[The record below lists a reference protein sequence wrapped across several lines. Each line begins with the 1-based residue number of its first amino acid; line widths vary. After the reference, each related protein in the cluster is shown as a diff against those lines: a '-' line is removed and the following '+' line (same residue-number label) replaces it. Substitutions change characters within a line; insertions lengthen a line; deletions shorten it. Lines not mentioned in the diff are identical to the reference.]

1 MSQNIF
7 FCLIEV
13 FIKFINNES
22 IFLFLGELY
31 MPPKSTSGPVTYHQS
46 LTVLQT
52 SVTTNITG
60 PAVQL
65 MVS

>member
-31 MPPKSTSGPVTYHQS
+31 MPPKSTSGPVTS
-46 LTVLQT
+46 
-52 SVTTNITG
+52 SKFNSTTN
-60 PAVQL
+60 
-65 MVS
+65 VSYNKHHRTCSTING